1 MELTVKGKFIR
12 MSPRK
17 IRLVAEMIKGLTVE
31 QAAIQLQFSKK
42 DAALI
47 LQKLLKSA
55 ISNAEENH
63 EIKKDNLLVKAIM
76 VNGGPTLDRWMPRAH
91 GRATPIRK
99 RTSHVIMTLAE
110 IIASDDKSKTKKK
123 VAKTD
128 DIVKIGDFD
137 ELKDATSSREV
148 KETEDGVKAKK
159 GSKGTKGFSNKLFNR
174 RSGQK

>member
-1 MELTVKGKFIR
+1 MEITVKGRFIR

-17 IRLVAEMIKGLTVE
+17 VRLVAEMIKGLTAE

-42 DAALI
+42 DAALV
-47 LQKLLKSA
+47 LQKILKSA
-55 ISNAEENH
+55 VSNAEENH

-99 RTSHVIMTLAE
+99 RTSHVIMTLSE
-110 IIASDDKSKTKKK
+110 IIASDDKSKPKKK

-128 DIVKIGDFD
+128 DIIKIGDFD
-137 ELKDATSSREV
+137 ELKDATASREA
-148 KETEDGVKAKK
+148 KESEDGAKAKK
-159 GSKGTKGFSNKLFNR
+159 GGKGTKGFF
-174 RSGQK
+174 QQII